1 MSCDNEIIEINV
13 SQITEV
19 IEVSYE
25 ACEHVVNIISGTT
38 IDSSNYDLAD
48 FQNANANYFI
58 RLNEF
63 VDGLDGKVDKV
74 IGETLIP
81 ITELQKLN
89 GIEENA
95 QVNII
100 EKINVNGVE
109 LVVNLDKSVDIVIPN
124 YSNSIQHDVKL
135 SETIGKGQAV
145 YVSGASG
152 TNILVKK
159 ASNATESTS
168 SKTLGLLV
176 SGGGLNDIVKVATEG
191 LLSGLNTSTATI
203 GDPVWLGV
211 NGNLIFG
218 ITNKPIA
225 PAHLVYLGVV
235 TRVNANNGEIFIHV
249 QNGFELN
256 ELHDVLIQNKL
267 NQQGIYFNASSGLW
281 ENGWSWFQYASGFS
295 AGTIPTLISDVS
307 GMKKYEYTYTFGTRY
322 RKISSSS
329 DGFYTDL
336 ACTDLIIK
344 KEL

>member
-1 MSCDNEIIEINV
+1 MSCENEIIEINV

-19 IEVSYE
+19 IEVSFV
-25 ACEHVVNIISGTT
+25 ACEHVVNIVSGTT
-38 IDSSNYDLAD
+38 IDPANYDLAD

-63 VDGLDGKVDKV
+63 VTGLDGKVDKV

-81 ITELQKLN
+81 IAALDKLN
-89 GIEENA
+89 AIEDGA

-100 EKINVNGVE
+100 ESINVNGVE
-109 LVVNLDKSVDIVIPN
+109 LVVNPDKSVDIIIPD

-135 SETIGKGQAV
+135 AETIGKGQAV

-159 ASNATESTS
+159 ASNATEATS

-176 SGGGLNDIVKVATEG
+176 SGGVLNNIVKVATEG
-191 LLSGLNTSTATI
+191 LLNGLNTSAATI
-203 GDPVWLGV
+203 GDPVWLGT

-218 ITNKPIA
+218 LTNKPIA

-235 TRVNANNGEIFIHV
+235 TRVNANNGEIFVHV

-267 NQQGIYFNASSGLW
+267 DQQGIYFNASSGLW
-281 ENGWSWFQYASGFS
+281 QNGWNWFQYASGFEQ
-295 AGTIPTLISDVS
+295 GTIPTLLSDV
-307 GMKKYEYTYTFGTRY
+307 GGVQKFEYTYTFGTRY
-322 RKISSSS
+322 RKISSSI